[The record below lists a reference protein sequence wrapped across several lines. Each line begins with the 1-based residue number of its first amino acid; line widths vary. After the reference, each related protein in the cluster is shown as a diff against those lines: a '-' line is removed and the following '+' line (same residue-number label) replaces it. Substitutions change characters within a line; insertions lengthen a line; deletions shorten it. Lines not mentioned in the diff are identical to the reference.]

1 MTTYLADTSA
11 LARMGVGTVG
21 ERLAPLILAGEVAT
35 CGVIDLEVGVTARNK
50 ANHEELCVG
59 QASMP
64 RAPLNDASFA
74 RALQVQGLLAVRAQH
89 RGVSIPDLLVAAAA
103 EAAGL
108 VVLHYDA
115 DYDLIAAVT
124 GQTVEWVVPR
134 GSVD

>member
-1 MTTYLADTSA
+1 
-11 LARMGVGTVG
+11 
-21 ERLAPLILAGEVAT
+21 
-35 CGVIDLEVGVTARNK
+35 
-50 ANHEELCVG
+50 
-59 QASMP
+59 MP
-64 RAPLNDASFA
+64 RAPLTDASFA
-74 RALQVQGLLAVRAQH
+74 RALQVQGLLAVRAVH

-115 DYDLIAAVT
+115 DYELIASVT

>member
-1 MTTYLADTSA
+1 VSTYLADTSA
-11 LARMGVGTVG
+11 LARLGVGPVG
-21 ERLAPLILAGEVAT
+21 ERLTPLILAGDVAT

-50 ANHEELCVG
+50 PNHDELCVG

-64 RAPLNDASFA
+64 RAPLTDASFA
-74 RALQVQGLLAVRAQH
+74 RALHVQGLLAESAQH

-115 DYDLIAAVT
+115 DYELIAAVT
-124 GQTVEWVVPR
+124 GQTVEWIVPR

>member
-1 MTTYLADTSA
+1 
-11 LARMGVGTVG
+11 
-21 ERLAPLILAGEVAT
+21 
-35 CGVIDLEVGVTARNK
+35 
-50 ANHEELCVG
+50 
-59 QASMP
+59 
-64 RAPLNDASFA
+64 
-74 RALQVQGLLAVRAQH
+74 VRAQH

-115 DYDLIAAVT
+115 DYELIATAT